1 MRKQYLKHL
10 FFLLVFF
17 VFVFFFFF
25 FLHSGDIHQVQ
36 PELNAKQNVCDGFIN
51 NTIMKTASLCC
62 L

>member
-10 FFLLVFF
+10 LLFFFF
-17 VFVFFFFF
+17 VFFF